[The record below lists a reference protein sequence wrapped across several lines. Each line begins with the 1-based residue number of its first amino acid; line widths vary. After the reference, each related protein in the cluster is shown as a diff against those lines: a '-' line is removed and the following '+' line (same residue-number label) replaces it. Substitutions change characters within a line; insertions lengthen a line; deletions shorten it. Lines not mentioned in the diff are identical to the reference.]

1 MTKKQPDYFAFDEYR
16 NRLAKLQK
24 LKELGVEP
32 YPHHYQPT
40 TTVEEIVKTFQDREV
55 EDFETAKQSS
65 TNPVKIAGR
74 VVLSRPMGTNI
85 FVHLQEGKERIQ
97 VLFNRGVTEVIGL
110 PEGTEIT
117 PHKFLEKWVDLGDFV
132 GVEGQFFR
140 TQKGELT
147 IFAKKAILLS
157 KSLLPLPDKHSGLKD
172 KEIRYRKRWLDL
184 IANPEVFEIF
194 RMRSRIFVLLREY
207 FALHGFLE
215 VETPVLSSI
224 YGGANARPFTTHLNA
239 LHQDMYLRIALEIPL
254 KELIIGGFQRVYE
267 MGRLFRNE
275 GIDAT
280 HNPEFSMVEAYA
292 AYWDYN
298 DVMKFTEELY
308 AYAAKG
314 LFGTTK
320 IGMRKD
326 RQGNEHEID
335 LKTPWIRIS
344 MKDSIKKYV
353 GIDVDPLSDDEIR
366 KILFERT
373 ELDRDKIKKGKRGI
387 LIASLFGELVEP
399 HLIQPHHITDHPVET
414 TPLCKYH
421 RDPKERAEGI
431 VERFESFLLG
441 MEITNA
447 YTELNDPVIQRALL
461 EEQERLLMAGD
472 DEANPVD
479 EDFLEAISQGMPP
492 TGGVGIGLDRMVMI
506 LTGASSIR
514 DVLFF
519 PMMKTETEAKPAPTP
534 V

>member
-1 MTKKQPDYFAFDEYR
+1 MQPEYFAFDEYKT
-16 NRLAKLQK
+16 RLSKLEK
-24 LKELGVEP
+24 FRELGVEP
-32 YPHHYQPT
+32 YPHSYQPT
-40 TTVEEIVKTFQDREV
+40 TTVEELIKASPEAL
-55 EDFETAKQSS
+55 DFEAAKESS
-65 TNPVKIAGR
+65 SSPIKIAGR

-85 FVHLQEGKERIQ
+85 FVQLQEGKDRIQ
-97 VLFNRGVTEVIGL
+97 VLFNRGVAKVVGLSEDGEV
-110 PEGTEIT
+110 TA
-117 PHKFLEKWVDLGDFV
+117 HKFLEKWVDLGDFL
-132 GVEGQFFR
+132 GVEGQLFR

-147 IFAKKAILLS
+147 IFAKEVTFLS
-157 KSLLPLPDKHSGLKD
+157 KSLLPLPDKHSGLKN
-172 KEIRYRKRWLDL
+172 KELRYRKRWLDL
-184 IANPEVFEIF
+184 ISNPEVFELF

-207 FALHGFLE
+207 FAAHHFLE
-215 VETPVLSSI
+215 VETPVLSSV

-292 AYWDYN
+292 AYWDYH

-308 AYAAKG
+308 AYVAKG

-335 LKTPWIRIS
+335 LQTPWIRLT
-344 MKDSIKKYV
+344 MKESIQKYA
-353 GIDVDPLSDDEIR
+353 GFDMDALSDVEMR
-366 KILFERT
+366 QILLEKT
-373 ELDRDKIKKGKRGI
+373 DIDPAKIKSAKRGI
-387 LIASLFGELVEP
+387 LIASFFEFFVEH

-421 RDPKERAEGI
+421 RLPEEREKGI

-447 YTELNDPVIQRALL
+447 YSELNDPVIQRSLL
-461 EEQERLLMAGD
+461 EEQERLLLAGD
-472 DEANPVD
+472 EEANPID
-479 EDFLEAISQGMPP
+479 EEFLEAISQGMPP

-519 PMMKTETEAKPAPTP
+519 PLMRTETAAE
-534 V
+534 VC